1 MVITEITEYTPQAL
15 QQMQVL
21 IGQLTD
27 EYQLTEE
34 ALRDVIADKNSLLF
48 VAIMTE
54 GSIEQTEGS
63 MERTEGST
71 EQTEGGEGRIVG
83 CEELAEGSEGRIVGC
98 ATLCVFCSP
107 TGRKATIEDVVV
119 SRECRGMHL
128 GEQLVG
134 HLIDTARRQAP
145 IELHL
150 TSKPIRVAA
159 NRLYQKMGFTRK
171 ETNCYVM
178 KVQETTNPTNRH

>member
-15 QQMQVL
+15 QQMQGL

-34 ALRDVIADKNSLLF
+34 ALRDVITDKNSHLF
-48 VAIMTE
+48 VALMSE
-54 GSIEQTEGS
+54 GSE
-63 MERTEGST
+63 ERTEGST
-71 EQTEGGEGRIVG
+71 EQTEGSIERTEGS
-83 CEELAEGSEGRIVGC
+83 EEQAEGGEGRIVGC

-178 KVQETTNPTNRH
+178 KVPR

>member
-1 MVITEITEYTPQAL
+1 MLTGAGRKRYGNNGNMVITEITEYTPQAL

-34 ALRDVIADKNSLLF
+34 ALRNVIADKNSHLF

-54 GSIEQTEGS
+54 GS
-63 MERTEGST
+63 
-71 EQTEGGEGRIVG
+71 
-83 CEELAEGSEGRIVGC
+83 EELAEGSEGRIVGC
-98 ATLCVFCSP
+98 ATLCMFCSP

-134 HLIDTARRQAP
+134 HLIETARRQAP

-178 KVQETTNPTNRH
+178 KV